1 MYLFNLRKNR
11 SDSPRK
17 KDGLALIE
25 VHAHLKIKS
34 QMDYFIIKKYVFSPK
49 TQRDEIFSS
58 CSHMK
63 RTECK
68 CYLGQ
73 K

>member
-1 MYLFNLRKNR
+1 MMDLFNLRKNR

-34 QMDYFIIKKYVFSPK
+34 QMDYFIIKKYVFSHEAQIRQD
-49 TQRDEIFSS
+49 TQSRE
-58 CSHMK
+58 
-63 RTECK
+63 
-68 CYLGQ
+68 YL
-73 K
+73 KKKKKLL